1 MNTTTP
7 SPRSSTTA
15 RDIVATVRA
24 RDLKA
29 AADAA
34 ALDAQRALSVAIR
47 AAPQSSTAAAAEEA
61 VALYAARTAHAASEE
76 AHATLM
82 RVPRAR
88 RDAAA
93 KLVEE
98 TKLVA
103 LDALRTLGGIEYSGE
118 TRRIARWS
126 DGSYDPARC
135 AASASTATQDG
146 DRYSRSSKYHKTDA
160 VHCVTLDPHSVSEL
174 VANRDLRLASSWDR
188 LPLIALRPDG
198 RATWLR
204 RDGNS
209 KRVVAEHGWIAGD
222 GPGRCYHSTVSAADA
237 AAGLARKVAAQA
249 KAAAVAQ
256 ALAEARQLAL
266 PPEERARLAQ
276 VSREARRASLLARI
290 STQVTASES
299 DARAIGYCTPGIA
312 AFRAQYGITADRV
325 SLADLCRT
333 GDRQAIAL
341 AIVVARRAAAAARSV
356 AVIDAAR
363 SADAHAPASA

>member
-1 MNTTTP
+1 MNTTTTP

-29 AADAA
+29 KADAA
-34 ALDAQRALSVAIR
+34 ALEAQRAVTVAIR
-47 AAPQSSTAAAAEEA
+47 SGGTAHLVAASTEA
-61 VALYAARTAHAASEE
+61 TNAARDAHRASEE
-76 AHATLM
+76 AHAALM

-93 KLVEE
+93 ALVREAQQIAQA
-98 TKLVA
+98 A
-103 LDALRTLGGIEYSGE
+103 LQMLGDLDYSGE
-118 TRRIARWS
+118 TRRIVRWS
-126 DGSYDPARC
+126 DGSYDPTRC
-135 AASASTATQDG
+135 AASASTSTQDG
-146 DRYSRSSKYHKTDA
+146 DRYSRSSKYRKTDA
-160 VHCVTLDPHSVSEL
+160 VHCVTLDPHSVVEL
-174 VANRDLRLASSWDR
+174 VRNADLRRASSWDR
-188 LPLIALRPDG
+188 LPLIALRSDG

-204 RDGNS
+204 KDGNS
-209 KRVVAEHGWIAGD
+209 KRVIAEHGWVAGD
-222 GPGRCYHSTVSAADA
+222 GPARCYHSTVSAADA

-299 DARAIGYCTPGIA
+299 DARALGYCAPGIA
-312 AFRAQYGITADRV
+312 SFRAQYGITAERV

-333 GDRQAIAL
+333 GDRAAIAL
-341 AIVVARRAAAAARSV
+341 AITVARRAAAAARN
-356 AVIDAAR
+356 A
-363 SADAHAPASA
+363 APAAA